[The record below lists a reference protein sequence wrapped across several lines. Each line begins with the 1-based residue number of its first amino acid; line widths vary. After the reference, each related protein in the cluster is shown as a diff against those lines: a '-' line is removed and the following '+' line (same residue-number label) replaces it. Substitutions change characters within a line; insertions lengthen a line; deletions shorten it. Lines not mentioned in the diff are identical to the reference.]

1 MDNNQIP
8 QDIMELLN
16 KFNWV
21 ERHDGNPD
29 MKELLK
35 TIYEEHGEYGL
46 KSVMT
51 VGLGY

>member
-1 MDNNQIP
+1 MEENKIP

-21 ERHDGNPD
+21 ERPDGNPD

-35 TIYEEHGEYGL
+35 LAYEEHGEYGL
-46 KSVMT
+46 KSCLT
-51 VGLGY
+51 VGLGF

>member
-1 MDNNQIP
+1 MNENVIP

-21 ERHDGNPD
+21 DKVDGNPD

-35 TIYEEHGEYGL
+35 SVYEEHGEYGL
-46 KSVMT
+46 KKCLI
-51 VGLGY
+51 VGMDM